1 VTSLAGV
8 EPDGFFETEAYTRG
22 FRCIAGIDEAG
33 RGPLAGP
40 VVAAAVILSRQKAF
54 PGLKDSKCLSPAKR
68 EQLFVQISHSARD
81 VSVGYADAAEID
93 AIGIL
98 PATHNAMRRAVC
110 GLTFKPDCLL
120 IDAVTL
126 PDVHLVQRAIVKGD
140 SLSRSIAAASVV
152 AKVTRDRVMGELHD
166 RYPQYNFRAHKGYGT
181 AEHLRL
187 LDRFGPCDAHR
198 KCFRP
203 IADMT
208 SQRPASTTG

>member
-1 VTSLAGV
+1 MTSLAGV
-8 EPDGFFETEAYTRG
+8 EPDGFFEAEAYARG

-40 VVAAAVILSRQKAF
+40 VVAAAVVLPRRKTF
-54 PGLKDSKCLSPAKR
+54 PGLKDSKCLSPAQR
-68 EQLFVQISHSARD
+68 EQFFVQISHSARG

-98 PATHNAMRRAVC
+98 PATHNAMRRAVRS
-110 GLTFKPDCLL
+110 LAFQPDCLL

-126 PDVHLVQRAIVKGD
+126 PNVHMAQRAIVKGD

-152 AKVTRDRVMGELHD
+152 AKVTRDRVMAELHD
-166 RYPQYNFRAHKGYGT
+166 RYPQYNFRTHKGYGT

-187 LDRFGPCDAHR
+187 LDQFGPCEMHR

-203 IADMT
+203 IADM
-208 SQRPASTTG
+208 PLE

>member
-1 VTSLAGV
+1 MTSLAGV

-208 SQRPASTTG
+208 SQRPASTT

>member
-126 PDVHLVQRAIVKGD
+126 PDVHMVQRAIVKGD

-208 SQRPASTTG
+208 SQRPASTT

>member
-1 VTSLAGV
+1 MTSLAGV

-126 PDVHLVQRAIVKGD
+126 PDVHMVQRAIVKGD

-208 SQRPASTTG
+208 SQRPASTT

>member
-54 PGLKDSKCLSPAKR
+54 SGLKDSKCLSPAKR

-126 PDVHLVQRAIVKGD
+126 PDVHMVQRAIVKGD

-208 SQRPASTTG
+208 SQRPASTT

>member
-54 PGLKDSKCLSPAKR
+54 PGLKDSKCLSPAQR

-126 PDVHLVQRAIVKGD
+126 PDVHMVQRAIVKGD

-208 SQRPASTTG
+208 SQRPASTT

>member
-1 VTSLAGV
+1 MTSLAGV
-8 EPDGFFETEAYTRG
+8 EPDGFFEAEAYARG

-40 VVAAAVILSRQKAF
+40 VVAAAVILPRQKAF
-54 PGLKDSKCLSPAKR
+54 PGLKDSKCLSSAQR
-68 EQLFVQISHSARD
+68 EQPFVRISHSARG
-81 VSVGYADAAEID
+81 VSVGHADAAEID

-98 PATHNAMRRAVC
+98 PATHNAMRRAVR
-110 GLTFKPDCLL
+110 GLSFQPDCLL

-126 PDVHLVQRAIVKGD
+126 PDVNIVQRAIVKGD

-152 AKVTRDRVMGELHD
+152 AKVTRDRVMVELHD
-166 RYPQYNFRAHKGYGT
+166 RYPQYNFRTHKGYGT

-187 LDRFGPCDAHR
+187 LNRFGPCEAHR

-208 SQRPASTTG
+208 LELQCRQ

>member
-8 EPDGFFETEAYTRG
+8 EPDGFFEAEAYARG
-22 FRCIAGIDEAG
+22 FRYIAGIDEAG

-40 VVAAAVILSRQKAF
+40 VVAVAVVLPRQKTF
-54 PGLKDSKCLSPAKR
+54 LGLKDSKCLLPAQR
-68 EQLFVQISHSARD
+68 EQLFMQIFHSARD
-81 VSVGYADAAEID
+81 VSVGYANADEID

-98 PATHNAMRRAVC
+98 PATRNAMQRAVH
-110 GLTFKPDCLL
+110 GLSVQPDCLL
-120 IDAVTL
+120 TDAITL
-126 PDVHLVQRAIVKGD
+126 PDVHIVQRAIVKGD

-152 AKVTRDRVMGELHD
+152 AKVTRDRTMVELHD

-187 LDRFGPCDAHR
+187 LDRFGPCDEHR

-203 IADMT
+203 IANML
-208 SQRPASTTG
+208 SQRFAPSIQ